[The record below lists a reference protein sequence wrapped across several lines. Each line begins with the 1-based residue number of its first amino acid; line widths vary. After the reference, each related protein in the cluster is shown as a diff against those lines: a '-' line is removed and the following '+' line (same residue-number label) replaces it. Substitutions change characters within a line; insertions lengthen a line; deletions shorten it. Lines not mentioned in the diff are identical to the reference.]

1 MRYSKYSAIIIGSG
15 IAGLYSALKI
25 EQQVNLPDGL
35 LLITKSKLGESNSRY
50 AQGGMVAVMKENKSD
65 STASHISDTI
75 KAGAGLSEFNTV
87 KFISEH
93 SDAVVHD
100 LLKFGVQF
108 DRDENDNFCFTKEAA
123 HSVRRILHSGG
134 DATGRMIEQALCQ
147 KVKENGNIEVYED
160 TDAVELLVSESNSGK
175 LKVENGK
182 LNNSQFSTLK
192 NITLPIEEGTVKL
205 PSPMGK
211 VSEGRKGVEPN
222 FPLSTFHFQLSKD
235 CKGIVI
241 FNNSTGEY
249 ETIYSS
255 AVILATGGIGQLY
268 KYTTNPVGATGDGIA
283 LAYRA
288 GAVMQDMEFV
298 QFHPTALAI
307 DGEENR
313 FLISEAVRGE
323 GAKLCDGDGV
333 EFMAKY
339 DERKELAPRDIVTR
353 ANFNEMCENHVDNVY
368 LNATC
373 IDSAKLSKR
382 FPNISKKCLENGIDI
397 TKDFIP
403 VAPAAHYYMGG
414 VKTNLRGETS
424 INGLYAIG
432 EVSSTGLHGG
442 NRLASNSLLECV
454 VCAYSVADYLK
465 TLDLKTPK
473 QIDENLKSIID
484 KYNDED
490 VVLDEI
496 DVKSLKSELQNIM
509 WDYVGILRDE
519 KSLTT
524 ALEKL
529 ENIDFPRGS
538 KCLNRDEYEFRNMLT
553 VAKLIAHCALE
564 RKESRGAHFRTDY
577 PETSEVCEHSVIDNS
592 GKWKVEN
599 GKLNNFQ
606 LSTFNFQLNHT
617 LMLKDEEESIVK

>member
-1 MRYSKYSAIIIGSG
+1 MKYSKYSAIIIGSG

-87 KFISEH
+87 KFISEN

-108 DRDENDNFCFTKEAA
+108 DRDENNNFCFTKEAA

-147 KVKENGNIEVYED
+147 KVKENGNIEVYENS
-160 TDAVELLVSESNSGK
+160 DAVELLVNNAAKQLGSQAAK
-175 LKVENGK
+175 LDTCEISQTQQTDKNPSTFQPFN
-182 LNNSQFSTLK
+182 LSTNNSHTY
-192 NITLPIEEGTVKL
+192 
-205 PSPMGK
+205 
-211 VSEGRKGVEPN
+211 
-222 FPLSTFHFQLSKD
+222 KD

-249 ETIYSS
+249 ETIYSP

-323 GAKLCDGDGV
+323 GAKLCDSDGV

-353 ANFNEMCENHVDNVY
+353 ANFNEMCENNVDNVY

-454 VCAYSVADYLK
+454 VCAYSVANYLK

-490 VVLDEI
+490 IVLDEI

-529 ENIDFPRGS
+529 ESIDFPRGS

-553 VAKLIAHCALE
+553 VAKLITHCA
-564 RKESRGAHFRTDY
+564 
-577 PETSEVCEHSVIDNS
+577 
-592 GKWKVEN
+592 
-599 GKLNNFQ
+599 
-606 LSTFNFQLNHT
+606 
-617 LMLKDEEESIVK
+617 

>member
-1 MRYSKYSAIIIGSG
+1 MKYSKYSAIIIGSG

-87 KFISEH
+87 KFISEN

-147 KVKENGNIEVYED
+147 KVKENENIEVYEK
-160 TDAVELLVSESNSGK
+160 TDAVELLVSSDE
-175 LKVENGK
+175 
-182 LNNSQFSTLK
+182 
-192 NITLPIEEGTVKL
+192 
-205 PSPMGK
+205 
-211 VSEGRKGVEPN
+211 
-222 FPLSTFHFQLSKD
+222 
-235 CKGIVI
+235 CKGIVTL
-241 FNNSTGEY
+241 NSETGEY
-249 ETIYSS
+249 ETIYSP

-268 KYTTNPVGATGDGIA
+268 KYTTNPAGATGDGIA

-553 VAKLIAHCALE
+553 VAKLIAHCALD
-564 RKESRGAHFRTDY
+564 RKESRGAHYRTDY
-577 PETSEVCEHSVIDNS
+577 PETSEVCEHSIIEDWRIRGLEEWLFNNKNFDKVSQKQQFDNGYTS
-592 GKWKVEN
+592 SPLVLYSSDKK
-599 GKLNNFQ
+599 
-606 LSTFNFQLNHT
+606 
-617 LMLKDEEESIVK
+617 EEPLVK